1 MSIFN
6 LTPESHLSA
15 RRKNVFAILAIIIL
29 VLSVYSNTFNAS
41 WHFDDDQNIQKN
53 TPLHLNE
60 IKWDK
65 IKGTFFAFPNA
76 AGKLYRPVVC
86 LSLAANY
93 YFGKLNVFGYHVV
106 NISIHIIASIFL
118 FLLIYNTL
126 NLPLLKDKYG
136 TDSYFIAFLA
146 TLLWAIN
153 PVQTQAVT
161 YIVQRMASMAGMFY
175 IMSMYF
181 YLKGRTSQT
190 NRLKAAHFIMCLTC
204 ALFAFGSKE
213 NTAMLPFS
221 IFLFDLLLI
230 KGITKENIRKNAWV
244 FLALILIPLALA
256 VILKGPSIL
265 FDPVTSLSAYG
276 NRPFTLMQRLLT
288 EPRIIL
294 FYISLLL
301 YPMPIRLSIC
311 HDIDISQNLIDP
323 PMTLIAISLIVLV
336 LFVTVIKCKKWPFI
350 CYCIMFFFL
359 NHLIEGSV
367 FPLELIFE
375 HRNYIPSMLF
385 FVPIAILLSRG
396 IRHFSYRKTMKL
408 IMISFVVLLIIGI
421 GNSTFLRNFVWKTEG
436 TLWAD
441 AVEKAPELIR
451 PHLNLGNFY
460 SSVDMTENAIA
471 EYKTAILK
479 NSSVNKTDKYLNY
492 YNIGLEHQHMGNY
505 DKALRYYQVTE
516 SNYPSHAD
524 THNNKAIIL
533 VKKGLLKEAERAFR
547 LAIKYDVN
555 SIIAQRNFAL
565 LLLKDNRLD
574 EAIEHLE
581 RSYIISP
588 NDAQTLAGLGYAY
601 RATGSNGRAFFL
613 FDKSLHLKNHDPKVR
628 LYLAEIYYRS
638 GRDAQAEKSIE
649 DFIGYAKASDLH
661 KYIEGLSPE
670 QEKKHDIWV
679 YKKMVLHRLYEIYS
693 QKAAVFHQLLVELKE
708 EMGG

>member
-1 MSIFN
+1 MPIIN
-6 LTPESHLSA
+6 LTPETHLSS
-15 RRKNVFAILAIIIL
+15 RRRNIFAILAIIIL

-41 WHFDDDQNIQKN
+41 WHFDDDQNI
-53 TPLHLNE
+53 LELGSMRLNKLCWPE
-60 IKWDK
+60 IKK
-65 IKGTFFAFPNA
+65 TFFNEQGAIS
-76 AGKLYRPVVC
+76 RPVVRVT
-86 LSLAANY
+86 LALNY
-93 YFGKLNVFGYHVV
+93 YFGKTNVFGYHLV
-106 NISIHIIASIFL
+106 NISIHIVASIFL

-146 TLLWAIN
+146 TVFWAIN

-181 YLKGRTSQT
+181 YLKGRTSQKG
-190 NRLKAAHFIMCLTC
+190 RLKAAHFILCLIC

-230 KGITKENIRKNAWV
+230 QGITKKIIRKNVWV

-256 VILKGPSIL
+256 LVLKGPS
-265 FDPVTSLSAYG
+265 FFYPQKFLSGYEP
-276 NRPFTLMQRLLT
+276 RPFTLVQRLLT
-288 EPRIIL
+288 EPRIVL

-301 YPMPIRLSIC
+301 YPMPTRLSIC
-311 HDIDISQNLIDP
+311 HDIAISKNLIDP
-323 PMTLIAISLIVLV
+323 PMTIIAISLIVIV

-375 HRNYIPSMLF
+375 HRNYIPAMLL

-396 IRHFSYRKTMKL
+396 IRHFSYKKTMKL
-408 IMISFVVLLIIGI
+408 IMISFVVLLLIGI

-460 SSVDMTENAIA
+460 SSVNMADNAIA
-471 EYKTAILK
+471 EYKAAIFK
-479 NSSVNKTDKYLNY
+479 TSSVNKTDKYLNY

-505 DKALRYYQVTE
+505 DKALRYYNVTE
-516 SNYPSHAD
+516 NNYPSHAD

-533 VKKGLLKEAERAFR
+533 VKQGLLKEAEHAFR
-547 LAIKYDVN
+547 LAIKYDAN

-565 LLLKDNRLD
+565 LLLKDNRID

-581 RSYIISP
+581 RAYIISP
-588 NDAQTLAGLGYAY
+588 DDAQTLAGLGYAY
-601 RATGSNGRAFFL
+601 RLTGSNGRAFFL
-613 FDKSLHLKNHDPKVR
+613 FDKSIHLKNHDPKVR

-638 GRDAQAEKSIE
+638 GRDAQAEKSI
-649 DFIGYAKASDLH
+649 
-661 KYIEGLSPE
+661 
-670 QEKKHDIWV
+670 QEFVGH
-679 YKKMVLHRLYEIYS
+679 
-693 QKAAVFHQLLVELKE
+693 
-708 EMGG
+708 

>member
-6 LTPESHLSA
+6 LTPESQLST
-15 RRKNVFAILAIIIL
+15 RRKNIFVILAIIIL

-41 WHFDDDQNIQKN
+41 WHFDDDQNIRE
-53 TPLHLNE
+53 LGSMRLNKLCWPE
-60 IKWDK
+60 IKR
-65 IKGTFFAFPNA
+65 TFFNEQGAIS
-76 AGKLYRPVVC
+76 RPVVRVT
-86 LSLAANY
+86 LALNY
-93 YFGKLNVFGYHVV
+93 YFGKTNVFGYHLI
-106 NISIHIIASIFL
+106 NISIHIIAAIFL

-136 TDSYFIAFLA
+136 TDAYLIAFLA
-146 TLLWAIN
+146 TVFWAIN

-161 YIVQRMASMAGMFY
+161 YIVQRMASMAGMFH

-181 YLKGRTSQT
+181 YLKGRTSQQS
-190 NRLKAAHFIMCLTC
+190 RLKVAHFILCFIC
-204 ALFAFGSKE
+204 ALCAFGSKE

-230 KGITKENIRKNAWV
+230 QGITRENIRKNAWV

-256 VILKGPSIL
+256 LVLKGPSFFNPQEL
-265 FDPVTSLSAYG
+265 LSSYG
-276 NRPFTLMQRLLT
+276 PRPFNLVQRLLT

-301 YPMPIRLSIC
+301 YPMPTRLSIC
-311 HDIDISQNLIDP
+311 HDIDISQSLIDP
-323 PMTLIAISLIVLV
+323 PMAIIALFLIVSV
-336 LFVTVIKCKKWPFI
+336 LIVALIKCKKWPLI
-350 CYCIMFFFL
+350 CFCIMFFFL

-396 IRHFSYRKTMKL
+396 IRHFSYKKTMKL

-421 GNSTFLRNFVWKTEG
+421 GNSTFLRNFVWKTDG

-460 SSVDMTENAIA
+460 SSVGMTENAIV
-471 EYKTAILK
+471 EYKAAILK
-479 NSSVNKTDKYLNY
+479 TSSVNKTDKYLNY

-516 SNYPSHAD
+516 KNYPSHAD

-588 NDAQTLAGLGYAY
+588 DDAQTLAGLGYAY

-670 QEKKHDIWV
+670 QEKGHDIWV